1 MDPRYERARR
11 WATRHNDFDTLE
23 STRPRRKAL
32 RHDCF
37 PIAAMMKIFL
47 WDQPG
52 DPWSA
57 AVSAAIG
64 WAGEHGVALR
74 DAVFLVPFAQHLPLA
89 RKAWAASD
97 LWMPRVETT
106 QTLARSLAP
115 AELPSGDD
123 LRLDTALDT
132 LTARRLL
139 RSQSSFAVWLRRDPR
154 AFDQAA
160 QALAQT
166 AQAIAYALADVPPS
180 QRERYC
186 AAGRVALSA
195 VGGIGGSERHLAR
208 LAFEWAA
215 STPAV
220 ATDVLFSW
228 RPSAWIVVQAG
239 GVDALTQRLVD
250 EGITPALWI
259 DADPPGGDP
268 IHAVAPRTHVQIQVC
283 RGFEDE
289 AQRAAAQVLADLA
302 LHGAPVALIAQDRL
316 LARRVRALLAR
327 QRVPLR
333 DETGWTLSTTRS
345 AAAVMSMLR
354 AASPTATVDDVLDA
368 IKSWPVAV
376 TESVDG
382 NAMAELEAALR
393 RQHWAR
399 PAAVNPQR
407 LPVAAAMLWELAAQ
421 VIEPLRSAGAQT
433 LAAWSYRLRS
443 ALEAS
448 GVAAMLAA
456 DEAGQ
461 PVLSALHLGSTEL
474 WSAYPETLAL
484 AEYARWV
491 DAALEHSSY
500 VPASPEAPAV
510 IVLPAARA
518 MLRPFAAVVWPGSDE
533 KRLGAASSP
542 HPLLNDAEAET
553 LGLLTAAQRR
563 DRELIAFAQ
572 ALRGAPVTLLRRT
585 DDGGEPLSASPWLD
599 RLVSARRQ
607 AGQQS
612 PAQASDTRIEQ
623 WVPSHPIARPLPSAP
638 TLLPARLSASACEAL
653 RTCPYRFFALRMLGL
668 QAAEE
673 LDGEVEKRDYGTW
686 LHAVL
691 HRFHLSRSLP
701 RESSADAT
709 ALAAAAIE
717 SQADLGLAD
726 ADFLPFAAT
735 FERFVPRYID
745 WLQQRDRD
753 GSQWLDGERDW
764 TVYPEVWHG
773 TAMHGVIDRI
783 DSISAPDMAGGD
795 GPVTQLI
802 DYKTGSTQSLRD
814 KVKQPQEDTQLPFYA
829 ALAIEQGRA
838 AGEIGALDA
847 MYLSLDDAKQIVE
860 VRHPDVANSAMALV
874 EGLGHDLARL
884 RDGAALPALGEGN
897 ACEHCDAR
905 GLCRRD
911 QWADVPAAGA
921 SR

>member
-1 MDPRYERARR
+1 
-11 WATRHNDFDTLE
+11 
-23 STRPRRKAL
+23 
-32 RHDCF
+32 
-37 PIAAMMKIFL
+37 MMKIFL

-52 DPWSA
+52 DPWSN
-57 AVSAAIG
+57 AVSAAVG

-89 RKAWAASD
+89 RAAWAKTNE
-97 LWMPRVETT
+97 WMPRVETT

-115 AELPSGDD
+115 AEQPSGDD
-123 LRLDTALDT
+123 VRLDTALDT

-160 QALAQT
+160 QTLAQT
-166 AQAIAYALADVPPS
+166 AQAIVHAMATVPPS

-186 AAGRVALSA
+186 VAGRAALGA

-215 STPAV
+215 ATPVA

-239 GVDALTQRLVD
+239 GMDALTRQIVD
-250 EGITPALWI
+250 EATTPTLWI
-259 DADPPGGDP
+259 DADPPGVDA

-283 RGFEDE
+283 SGFEDE
-289 AQRAAAQVLADLA
+289 AQRAAAQALADLA
-302 LHGAPVALIAQDRL
+302 VHGAPVALIAQDRL

-327 QRVPLR
+327 QGVPLR

-368 IKSWPVAV
+368 IKSWPAVV
-376 TESVDG
+376 TESFDG
-382 NAMAELEAALR
+382 QAVAELEATLR

-399 PAAVNPQR
+399 PAAVSPQY
-407 LPVAAAMLWELAAQ
+407 LSTAAAALWDLAAQ
-421 VIEPLRSAGAQT
+421 ATEPLRGAGEQT
-433 LAAWSYRLRS
+433 FAEWSRRLQA
-443 ALEAS
+443 ALEAC
-448 GVAAMLAA
+448 GLAAMLAA

-474 WSAYPETLAL
+474 WSSHPEAMAL
-484 AEYARWV
+484 TDYARWV

-500 VPASPEAPAV
+500 VPESPDAPAV
-510 IVLPAARA
+510 ILLPAARA
-518 MLRPFAAVVWPGSDE
+518 MLRPFAAVVWPGADE
-533 KRLGAASSP
+533 KRLGAAPSP
-542 HPLLNDAEAET
+542 HPLLKDTEVET

-572 ALRGAPVTLLRRT
+572 ALRDAPVTLLRRT
-585 DDGGEPLSASPWLD
+585 DDEGEPLSASPWLD

-607 AGQQS
+607 SGRQL
-612 PAQASDTRIEQ
+612 PAQSSDMRVELL
-623 WVPSHPIARPLPSAP
+623 VPSDPVARPLPSAP

-653 RTCPYRFFALRMLGL
+653 RACPYRFFALRMLGL

-691 HRFHLSRSLP
+691 HRFHLARPEP
-701 RESSADAT
+701 RETNDDAR
-709 ALAAAAIE
+709 ALAAAANE
-717 SQADLGLAD
+717 AQTELGLAD

-735 FERFVPRYID
+735 FDRFAPRYID

-753 GSQWLDGERDW
+753 GAQWLDGERDW

-783 DSISAPDMAGGD
+783 DSAPGQGAAGSD

-802 DYKTGSTQSLRD
+802 DYKTGSTQGLRD
-814 KVKQPQEDTQLPFYA
+814 KLKQPQEDTQLPFYA

-838 AGEIGALDA
+838 VGEIGPLDA
-847 MYLSLDDAKQIVE
+847 IYLSLDDAKQIVE
-860 VRHPDVANSAMALV
+860 LRHPDVASSAMALV
-874 EGLGHDLARL
+874 EGLGRDLARL
-884 RDGAALPALGEGN
+884 RGGAALPALGEGD

-911 QWADVPAAGA
+911 QWADVPPAGA
-921 SR
+921 LR